1 MLPVFVWCDP
11 NFAALV
17 GAAYTGRRK
26 MGSRAMTLAGLIVC
40 AAGVL
45 GVRANYCGLYPMTGV
60 MGDLRLWGGAAV
72 IGAVTALLTRRAS
85 D

>member
-1 MLPVFVWCDP
+1 M
-11 NFAALV
+11 
-17 GAAYTGRRK
+17 GAAYTGLNN
-26 MGSRAMTLAGLIVC
+26 MGSRTMTLAGLIVC

-45 GVRANYCGLYPMTGV
+45 GFLANYFGLYPMTGV

-72 IGAVTALLTRRAS
+72 IGAITALLTRRAS

>member
-1 MLPVFVWCDP
+1 
-11 NFAALV
+11 
-17 GAAYTGRRK
+17 
-26 MGSRAMTLAGLIVC
+26 MTLAGLIVC

-45 GVRANYCGLYPMTGV
+45 GFLANYFGLYPMTGV

-72 IGAVTALLTRRAS
+72 IGAITALLTRRAS

>member
-1 MLPVFVWCDP
+1 MLPVFAWCVP
-11 NFAALV
+11 NFA
-17 GAAYTGRRK
+17 GREDAAYTGPIK
-26 MGSRAMTLAGLIVC
+26 EGSRTMTLAGLIVC

-45 GVRANYCGLYPMTGV
+45 GFLANYFGLYPMTGV